1 MDSSMDKV
9 LTVIVPVYN
18 MEKYIRQCLESLVIG
33 EVLDQ
38 IEVLVVLDGSK
49 DGSAEIAYEFVE
61 QYPDTFRIIYKANGG
76 HGSAINTGLMM
87 ASGEYV
93 KILDSDDWVERDAF
107 CRLVDCLETEG
118 TDIVWSN
125 YYWVYEMDGE
135 KAIQYRDP
143 FPEVVYGKKYRFKD
157 IADKTFIKMHSMTIR
172 TELARQVGRKIDEN
186 CYYVDVEFVMYPI
199 TEVETIIFLDEFV
212 YMYRLGRSGQSMS
225 MEQMRRNH
233 RNHEQVLNSLLDF
246 YDEQKFRHLDQA
258 HLDYLE
264 KGIAR
269 VGSSHFKIYLSF
281 PCSGKVFAMMKA
293 LDEKIR
299 EEYPDVYKK
308 VENKVVW
315 AIRRSGYLLYY
326 PGHFCMSLKEKKV

>member
-1 MDSSMDKV
+1 MDKV

-33 EVLDQ
+33 EALDR

-107 CRLVDCLETEG
+107 CRLVYCLEMEG

-135 KAIQYRDP
+135 KAIQYRDS

-172 TELARQVGRKIDEN
+172 TEPARQAGRKIDEN

-199 TEVETIIFLDEFV
+199 TEVESRLSGTGGIKQGIWKSRIVLYSFYSDFSTLTSRKLSSGIIIQNRTNSPSRHWKEE
-212 YMYRLGRSGQSMS
+212 QSRIIMPC
-225 MEQMRRNH
+225 
-233 RNHEQVLNSLLDF
+233 LI
-246 YDEQKFRHLDQA
+246 QA
-258 HLDYLE
+258 
-264 KGIAR
+264 
-269 VGSSHFKIYLSF
+269 SNTS
-281 PCSGKVFAMMKA
+281 
-293 LDEKIR
+293 
-299 EEYPDVYKK
+299 
-308 VENKVVW
+308 
-315 AIRRSGYLLYY
+315 
-326 PGHFCMSLKEKKV
+326 

>member
-1 MDSSMDKV
+1 MDKV

-33 EVLDQ
+33 EALDR

-107 CRLVDCLETEG
+107 CRLVYCLEMEG

-172 TELARQVGRKIDEN
+172 TEPARQAGRKIDEN
-186 CYYVDVEFVMYPI
+186 CYYVDVESVMYPI
-199 TEVETIIFLDEFV
+199 T
-212 YMYRLGRSGQSMS
+212 
-225 MEQMRRNH
+225 
-233 RNHEQVLNSLLDF
+233 
-246 YDEQKFRHLDQA
+246 
-258 HLDYLE
+258 
-264 KGIAR
+264 
-269 VGSSHFKIYLSF
+269 
-281 PCSGKVFAMMKA
+281 
-293 LDEKIR
+293 
-299 EEYPDVYKK
+299 K
-308 VENKVVW
+308 VEPSL
-315 AIRRSGYLLYY
+315 SGTGDIKQGIQKSRIVLYSFY
-326 PGHFCMSLKEKKV
+326 SDFSTLTSRELSSGIIIQNRTNSPSRHWKEEQSRIIMPCLMQASNTS